1 MVRPDHFAFNTQTA
15 PSNTFQ
21 HNPESQT
28 QDQVQ
33 KSALG
38 EFETMVTTLQ
48 GHGINVIVGENTE
61 SRNTPDEVFPN
72 NWFSTH
78 EDGTLIYYPML
89 ALNRRLERQSDPK
102 FMQKLRTQGHFQP
115 KRIKDLSVA
124 EEHDFFLEG
133 TGSLI
138 LDRKNKI
145 AYAHESPRTSVDA
158 LRIFSEMM
166 GYQATL
172 FQAKSRDRKPIYHT
186 NVVMSIEEKFSVIC
200 SEVVRDKD
208 QKKLIVEQLAR
219 DREVIEI
226 TEDQMSSF
234 CANIIELSAPDG
246 SIIVMSETA
255 KNAFTQKQLRTL
267 KKYGKP
273 VAVKI
278 PTIETVGG
286 GSARCMVSE
295 IFPNKKLDET
305 GLLKP

>member
-1 MVRPDHFAFNTQTA
+1 MTVDREPLRSELERQTTSTVYMVRPDHFAFNTQTA

-115 KRIKDLSVA
+115 KRIKAVSYTHL
-124 EEHDFFLEG
+124 
-133 TGSLI
+133 
-138 LDRKNKI
+138 
-145 AYAHESPRTSVDA
+145 
-158 LRIFSEMM
+158 
-166 GYQATL
+166 TL
-172 FQAKSRDRKPIYHT
+172 PT
-186 NVVMSIEEKFSVIC
+186 N
-200 SEVVRDKD
+200 
-208 QKKLIVEQLAR
+208 
-219 DREVIEI
+219 REV
-226 TEDQMSSF
+226 
-234 CANIIELSAPDG
+234 
-246 SIIVMSETA
+246 
-255 KNAFTQKQLRTL
+255 
-267 KKYGKP
+267 
-273 VAVKI
+273 
-278 PTIETVGG
+278 
-286 GSARCMVSE
+286 
-295 IFPNKKLDET
+295 
-305 GLLKP
+305 